1 MAKFLVGQV
10 ALAVY
15 VVFVALIATFTLTN
29 GVSAGKS
36 GASYSSDPASQEAR
50 KLFQTKGCAVC
61 HLLDRQGNAPTGPDL
76 ALTKV
81 GQRRDAQSIIQLVK
95 DPQAQ
100 YPGTTMPSQAGM
112 NNLSDDELKKI
123 AEYVAKLK

>member
-15 VVFVALIATFTLTN
+15 CVFIVLISTLTISS
-29 GVSAGKS
+29 GVN
-36 GASYSSDPASQEAR
+36 ASKIGPSYASDPVSLEGR

-61 HLLDRQGNAPTGPDL
+61 HLLDRQGNAPNGPDL

-81 GQRRDAQSIIQLVK
+81 GQRRDVHSIVQLVK
-95 DPQAQ
+95 DPQSQ
-100 YPGTTMPSQAGM
+100 YPGTIMPAQSGM
-112 NNLSDDELKKI
+112 NNLSDEELTKI
-123 AEYVAKLK
+123 AEYLAKLK